1 MSVRPIEFQV
11 SIPKTFEA
19 SKEQQNFLKRSDLE
33 AQQKAISGNEEVNK
47 KMTSV
52 NDSEKAEKRDLKN
65 DSEGGGK
72 NNSRNDSNKNKDK
85 EAKSENISICFD
97 PGKLD
102 IKI

>member
-19 SKEQQNFLKRSDLE
+19 SKEQQNFLRRSDLE

-52 NDSEKAEKRDLKN
+52 NDSEKTEKRDLKN
-65 DSEGGGK
+65 DSEGGRK

-85 EAKSENISICFD
+85 ETKLEKISICFD